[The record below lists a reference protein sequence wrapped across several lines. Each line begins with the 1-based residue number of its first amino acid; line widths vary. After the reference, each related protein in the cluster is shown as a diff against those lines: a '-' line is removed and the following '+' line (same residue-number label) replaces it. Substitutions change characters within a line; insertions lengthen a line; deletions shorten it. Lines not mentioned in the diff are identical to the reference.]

1 MTDWSDLNSLRAAL
15 LDARGRLAFINGL
28 SDAAAKDR
36 LTWNEPQVA
45 RRHFEMIAEKSKGDA
60 K

>member
-1 MTDWSDLNSLRAAL
+1 MTDWSDINSLRAAL
-15 LDARGRLAFINGL
+15 LEARASLAFIHGL

-36 LTWNEPQVA
+36 MSWNEPQVA
-45 RRHFEMIAEKSKGDA
+45 RKHFEMIAERSKGEQ